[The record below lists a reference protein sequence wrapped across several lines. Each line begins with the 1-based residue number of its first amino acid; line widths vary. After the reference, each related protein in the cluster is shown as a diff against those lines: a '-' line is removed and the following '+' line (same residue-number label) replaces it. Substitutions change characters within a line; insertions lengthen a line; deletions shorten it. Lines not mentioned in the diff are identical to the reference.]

1 MRSIE
6 PGIQGFPDV
15 QRHISGLV
23 LTHHPG
29 MTLPNKNKNAPEPGA
44 FLRLGRKKKP
54 ERLNLS

>member
-29 MTLPNKNKNAPEPGA
+29 MTLPNKNKNAPEPGGVFA
-44 FLRLGRKKKP
+44 SWS
-54 ERLNLS
+54 EEEA